1 MRSKTMQGIETF
13 DPASQLLVE
22 VPVPLDPAA
31 PRKRKFVCDT
41 ANLLLHYSYPDG
53 DTIVGMEL
61 CLAGVHR
68 SGELMDLFIS
78 SDDYYRKFVVMPAE
92 KTTSGLVRGRA
103 SGYMSVDKSELL
115 ERVRICTADLEPNI
129 VEFVSS
135 RIKKYLY

>member
-1 MRSKTMQGIETF
+1 MQPKTAHRIGGLDT
-13 DPASQLLVE
+13 SSNVLVE

-31 PRKRKFVCDT
+31 PRTRRFVCDA

-68 SGELMDLFIS
+68 SSDLVDLFIS

-92 KTTSGLVRGRA
+92 KSTGGLVRGRA
-103 SGYMSVDKSELL
+103 SGYMNVDKSGIL
-115 ERVRICTADLEPNI
+115 ERVRICTADLEPHLAG
-129 VEFVSS
+129 FVMT
-135 RIKKYLY
+135 RIQKYLY